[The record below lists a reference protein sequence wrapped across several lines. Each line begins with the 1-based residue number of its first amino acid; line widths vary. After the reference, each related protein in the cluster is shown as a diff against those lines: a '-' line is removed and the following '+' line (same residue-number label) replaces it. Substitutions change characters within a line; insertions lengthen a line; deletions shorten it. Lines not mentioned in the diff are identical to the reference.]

1 MLSTGWQSGI
11 KKVARNKKV
20 RKVRAGEDLVEMRRL
35 ELLTPYMR
43 SRGGRAGP
51 LGAWLGAIG
60 GVALGG
66 RRLALSIK
74 IVVAAVVRPRSVASG
89 LQQPLAGGSGG

>member
-1 MLSTGWQSGI
+1 MRDATRRAR
-11 KKVARNKKV
+11 VADND
-20 RKVRAGEDLVEMRRL
+20 AGFDLVEMRRL